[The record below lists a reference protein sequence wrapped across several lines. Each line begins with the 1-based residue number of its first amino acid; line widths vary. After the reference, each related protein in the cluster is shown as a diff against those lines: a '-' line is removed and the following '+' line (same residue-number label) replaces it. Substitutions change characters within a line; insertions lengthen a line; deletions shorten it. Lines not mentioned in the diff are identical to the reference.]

1 MRCYSLGMLVLATFF
16 IWTFVPERAL
26 PQTTVEQVQGDVAPP
41 VPGEALTVQE
51 LLEMVV
57 KLISD
62 WRSVGWMAGMVALI
76 NILINLL
83 RLPFVD
89 DVLHRAKLKWLKP
102 LLASMLGAILTALLS
117 IMEGG
122 PALSALA
129 VGAIAGLA
137 AVGLHELADKR
148 HKVARA
154 R

>member
-83 RLPFVD
+83 RY
-89 DVLHRAKLKWLKP
+89 HGGGTGAQR
-102 LLASMLGAILTALLS
+102 LGCRS
-117 IMEGG
+117 YR
-122 PALSALA
+122 
-129 VGAIAGLA
+129 GACRRGA
-137 AVGLHELADKR
+137 A
-148 HKVARA
+148 
-154 R
+154 